1 MKRTGLQ
8 EYSSDDA
15 YNRKNDQRDIPRS
28 QEHVVGI
35 DADSCFLLP
44 ATVSWCLITLMP
56 PHIWLL
62 LAFGVGL
69 VLLPVALLWSL
80 LSSCPFPL
88 AVIVLDM
95 RRETYCNGDQQ
106 FRDFHRLL
114 FALILAL
121 GYYCPGLV
129 IHTDRCKAFKCLGGS
144 RIETS
149 CWLGIRKA
157 CATPSETSPVQSL
170 EGPPG
175 EAYYFKPNQQIAIA
189 LVTLL

>member
-1 MKRTGLQ
+1 MKQTGLQ

-56 PHIWLL
+56 PQIWLL
-62 LAFGVGL
+62 LA
-69 VLLPVALLWSL
+69 VALLWSL

-95 RRETYCNGDQQ
+95 RRETYRNGDQH

-129 IHTDRCKAFKCLGGS
+129 IHTDTCKAFKCLGG
-144 RIETS
+144 
-149 CWLGIRKA
+149 LGLRLHVGWGSGK
-157 CATPSETSPVQSL
+157 PVPRL
-170 EGPPG
+170 
-175 EAYYFKPNQQIAIA
+175 
-189 LVTLL
+189 